1 MLSNY
6 LLKNRL
12 FKYKIVKF
20 SNNNTS
26 MSEEEKYKNTKD
38 LIEKIKNNEL
48 NKIKPKE
55 MNILQYDEY
64 KIVLAK
70 SIYNYKKIKLQKSMK
85 KVTLY
90 FILISSS
97 LMILKLF
104 SLYYIFYYLFMWD
117 IDLRNPK
124 VSDYIIERFR

>member
-85 KVTLY
+85 KLTLY